1 MHVFIKRTLLF
12 RLTYLPMNIPRFT
25 IYVQSAV
32 GLLYQTHSFAST
44 QKVPYIVSIL
54 FTVLYMVLS
63 SFFNIM

>member
-32 GLLYQTHSFAST
+32 GLLYQTHLLCVNTKST
-44 QKVPYIVSIL
+44 IYSVHFVHGTIYG
-54 FTVLYMVLS
+54 TE
-63 SFFNIM
+63 